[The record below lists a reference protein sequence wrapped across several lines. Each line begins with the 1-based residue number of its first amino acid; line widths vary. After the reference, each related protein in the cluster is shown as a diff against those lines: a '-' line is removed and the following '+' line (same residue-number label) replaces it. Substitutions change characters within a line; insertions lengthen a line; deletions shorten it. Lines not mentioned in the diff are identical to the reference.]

1 MGSNVR
7 MGSIPILGTQI
18 NMMEKI
24 YIAIIMLLI
33 LAVILQ
39 ILGVMYDD
47 KP

>member
-1 MGSNVR
+1 
-7 MGSIPILGTQI
+7 LGTQI